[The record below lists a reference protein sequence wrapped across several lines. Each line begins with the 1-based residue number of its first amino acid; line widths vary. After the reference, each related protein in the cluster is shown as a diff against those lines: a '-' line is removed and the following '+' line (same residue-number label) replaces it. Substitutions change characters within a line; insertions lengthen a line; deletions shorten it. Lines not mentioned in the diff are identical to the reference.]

1 MKSDHIHE
9 KSCTFA
15 KNHTNMSHH
24 TEPTKQLLSER
35 VIRMEESA
43 TLAMAKLGRQLK
55 EQGVDV
61 ITLSVGEPD
70 FFTPDFI
77 KDAAKK
83 AIDENYSFYSPVCGY
98 ADLKKAIAQKLK
110 RDNGLEYSSEQIIVS
125 NGAKQSIANA
135 FLAILNEG
143 DEVIVPTPYWV
154 SYSELIKLAEG
165 KPVYIDA
172 TIDQDF
178 KVTAAQVEAA
188 ITPRT
193 KAFIFSSPC
202 NPTGTVYG
210 KEELHEIAKVIGK
223 YPGIIV
229 ISDEIYEHI
238 NFVGKHESIGQFD
251 ELKDRVITINGV
263 SKAFAMPGWRIGYM
277 AAPMEIVKACDKI
290 QGQITS
296 GASSIAQRASLAA
309 IESDPHE
316 ISELKSMLEAF
327 RTRRDLV
334 VSMLREIPGLK
345 VNVPEGAFYVFINI
359 EAFFGKTDGTT
370 VITNDS
376 DLCMYLLDKGYVA
389 LVPGS
394 AFGNPR
400 CIRISYATSNDKLVE
415 ACKRIA
421 NALSELK

>member
-1 MKSDHIHE
+1 M
-9 KSCTFA
+9 TG
-15 KNHTNMSHH
+15 NLN
-24 TEPTKQLLSER
+24 KQMLADR

-43 TLAMAKLGRQLK
+43 TLAMARMGRTLR

-98 ADLKKAIAQKLK
+98 ADLKKAISNKLK
-110 RDNGLEYSSEQIIVS
+110 RDNGLEYSAEQIIVS
-125 NGAKQSIANA
+125 NGAKQSIANVL
-135 FLAILNEG
+135 LAIINQG
-143 DEVIVPTPYWV
+143 DEVVVPTPYWV
-154 SYSELIKLAEG
+154 SYSELIKLADG
-165 KPVYIDA
+165 TPVYIDA

-178 KVTAAQVEAA
+178 KVTPEQIEAA
-188 ITPRT
+188 ITPKT

-202 NPTGTVYG
+202 NPTGTVYSQ
-210 KEELHEIAKVIGK
+210 KELHEIARVIAGH
-223 YPGIIV
+223 PGVIV

-238 NFVGKHESIGQFD
+238 NFVGKHESIGQFE
-251 ELKDRVITINGV
+251 ELKDRVVTINGV

-277 AAPMEIVKACDKI
+277 AAPIEIVKACDKI

-309 IESDPHE
+309 IERDPAQ
-316 ISELKSMLEAF
+316 ISELKTMLEAF
-327 RTRRDLV
+327 RDRRNLV
-334 VSMLREIPGLK
+334 VSMLKQIPGLK
-345 VNVPEGAFYVFINI
+345 VNIPEGAFYVFINV
-359 EAFFGKTDGTT
+359 EDFYGKTDGTVT
-370 VITNDS
+370 VMNDN
-376 DLCMYLLDKGYVA
+376 DLCMYLLDKAHVA

-400 CIRISYATSNDKLVE
+400 CIRISYATSNEKLID
-415 ACKRIA
+415 ACNRIA
-421 NALSELK
+421 EALNALK